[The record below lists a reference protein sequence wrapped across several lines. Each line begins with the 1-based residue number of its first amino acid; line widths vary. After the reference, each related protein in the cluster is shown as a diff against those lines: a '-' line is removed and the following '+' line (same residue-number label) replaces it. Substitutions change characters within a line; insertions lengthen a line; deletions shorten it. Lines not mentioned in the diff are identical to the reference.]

1 MRIRFAALAVALA
14 GFAALSAPASAAAL
28 SPSSDGRIVVAQGY
42 EGRMGERDM
51 GGRDRDMRRG
61 DRDHMGERHMDRH
74 MDRRMMHRGPE
85 RCRVTII
92 RERTRHGM
100 VERRIRRCR

>member
-1 MRIRFAALAVALA
+1 MRIRFAALALTLA

-28 SPSSDGRIVVAQGY
+28 SPSDDGRIIVAQGY
-42 EGRMGERDM
+42 GERDM
-51 GGRDRDMRRG
+51 GGRERDMRGG
-61 DRDHMGERHMDRH
+61 DRDRMGERHME
-74 MDRRMMHRGPE
+74 RRMMHRGPE

-100 VERRIRRCR
+100 VERRIRRCH

>member
-1 MRIRFAALAVALA
+1 MRIRFAALAVVLA
-14 GFAALSAPASAAAL
+14 SFAALSAPASAAAL

-42 EGRMGERDM
+42 DGRMGERDM

-61 DRDHMGERHMDRH
+61 DRDRMGERHMDR
-74 MDRRMMHRGPE
+74 RMMRRGPE